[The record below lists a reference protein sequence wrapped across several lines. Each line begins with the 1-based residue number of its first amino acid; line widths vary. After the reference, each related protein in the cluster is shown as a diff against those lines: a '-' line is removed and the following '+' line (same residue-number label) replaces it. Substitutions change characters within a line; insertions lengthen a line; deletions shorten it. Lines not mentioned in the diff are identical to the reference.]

1 MNAPA
6 QLYYIAFSIH
16 GTNKFIV
23 ATKRMTESVYDLHKQ
38 GFVRQPSRRNSYKP
52 SDGIKLHWDK
62 LTRMVDGKPYTN
74 RAWVSRRFK
83 ELVAAGWTVV
93 EDKHER

>member
-16 GTNKFIV
+16 GTNKFLV

-38 GFVRQPSRRNSYKP
+38 GFTRQPSPHSASCLLR
-52 SDGIKLHWDK
+52 L
-62 LTRMVDGKPYTN
+62 
-74 RAWVSRRFK
+74 
-83 ELVAAGWTVV
+83 E
-93 EDKHER
+93 